1 MSSSREELDKDEL
14 YNIDFKRFET
24 YINWKSP
31 QDKYNNKSRIKKYN
45 DDKIMKQMFTT
56 ILDLLDTIDELNR
69 IIQCRDITI
78 RNMKSK

>member
-1 MSSSREELDKDEL
+1 MSRELDNDEL
-14 YNIDFKRFET
+14 YNLDFKRFEKL
-24 YINWKSP
+24 IRWKTT
-31 QDKYNNKSRIKKYN
+31 QEKYNNKSRIKSYN

-78 RNMKSK
+78 RNMKK